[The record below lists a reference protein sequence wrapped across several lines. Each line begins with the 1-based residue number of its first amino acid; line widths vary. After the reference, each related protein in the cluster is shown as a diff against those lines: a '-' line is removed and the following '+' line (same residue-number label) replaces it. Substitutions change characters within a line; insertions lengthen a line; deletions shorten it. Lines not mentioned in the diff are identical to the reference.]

1 VLFGMSVYLAD
12 NLQTYNIPISTEI
25 LTMFPYIITIF
36 VVSGLVGRVRA
47 PAADGLP
54 YQAG

>member
-1 VLFGMSVYLAD
+1 
-12 NLQTYNIPISTEI
+12 
-25 LTMFPYIITIF
+25 MFPYIITIS

-54 YQAG
+54 YHHD